1 MSHVNISYDKFTS
14 TNKSI
19 SINNFDLSVSGK
31 KLLTDSKL
39 SLSSGSVY
47 GLIGKNGSGKSSL
60 LKKLIEL
67 KDDSSN
73 SMKISTLYVEQEI
86 NLDKRLPI
94 DFVLD
99 SNYKQKKCQ
108 EEFEKLNKIIESE
121 DCDEITHEEYELI
134 NDKVQKLGEI
144 LRVWN
149 PDMERIKVIKILT
162 GLGFTEYDLIKQS
175 NLFSGGWQ
183 MRISLARALYLEPD
197 LLLLDEPTNHL
208 DLEAIIWL
216 GNYLNEWTHT
226 VIVVSH
232 NIGFLNE
239 ICDYILNI
247 EDTKQLEQY
256 KGNYYG
262 FKKMWKAKQ
271 NELVKNWEKYEKKIK
286 DLKKKATE
294 KSKIDAFINK
304 NKVKRPEKPYNVS
317 IQFSQPT
324 YIRSNLVTLSNVS
337 FGYSPDKLILSDIDV
352 GLDMGTK
359 IVLVGSNGS
368 GKSTLIKMMTEEI
381 KPTTGEVSVNTQ
393 AQIGYYH
400 QHFENQLPLN
410 KTPIQYL
417 QTIIPK
423 DFVKDG
429 MVEQS
434 IRSYLGQVKLEPSS
448 HHKTIGELSGGQKA
462 RVAIIKLIFLQPHIL
477 ILDEPTNHLDI
488 ETVESLIDALVDF
501 EGGVLVITHEPALI
515 EKLNGIIWM
524 MEQVPNSTAHTIN
537 RKIESYEK
545 YCDIILNN

>member
-1 MSHVNISYDKFTS
+1 MSHVNISYDKFTY
-14 TNKSI
+14 TAETI
-19 SINNFDLSVSGK
+19 SINNFDLSVPGK
-31 KLLTDSKL
+31 ELLTNSTL
-39 SLSSGSVY
+39 SLAPGSIY

-60 LKKLIEL
+60 LKKLVEL
-67 KDDSSN
+67 KQDAST

-86 NLDKRLPI
+86 DLDERNPV

-108 EEFEKLNKIIESE
+108 DELDKINKILESDE
-121 DCDEITHEEYELI
+121 CDEMEPDEYELVTEKAQELAETL
-134 NDKVQKLGEI
+134 NL
-144 LRVWN
+144 WN
-149 PDMERIKVIKILT
+149 PDLERVQVVKILS
-162 GLGFTEYDLIKQS
+162 GLGFTEFDLTKPS

-183 MRISLARALYLEPD
+183 MRVSLARSLYLEPD

-216 GNYLNEWTHT
+216 GDYLNEWKRT

-239 ICDYILNI
+239 ICDYILHI
-247 EDTKQLEQY
+247 EDSKQLVQY

-262 FKKMWKAKQ
+262 FKQAWEAKQ
-271 NELVKNWEKYEKKIK
+271 KEVENEWIKYEKK
-286 DLKKKATE
+286 LKELRKKSTE
-294 KSKIDAFINK
+294 KSKIEEFIKK
-304 NKVKRPEKPYNVS
+304 NQVKKPEKPYNVS
-317 IQFSQPT
+317 IQFSQP
-324 YIRSNLVTLSNVS
+324 YQLKSNVVTLTNVS
-337 FGYSPDKLILSDIDV
+337 FGYSPDKPILQGVDV
-352 GLDMGTK
+352 GLDMGSK
-359 IVLVGSNGS
+359 IVLVGPNGS
-368 GKSTLIKMMTEEI
+368 GKSTLIKLMTGEI
-381 KPTTGEVSVNTQ
+381 EPTSGEVSVNSQ
-393 AQIGYYH
+393 ARIGYYN
-400 QHFENQLPLN
+400 QHFESQLPLDQ
-410 KTPIQYL
+410 TPIQYL

-434 IRSYLGQVKLEPSS
+434 VRSFLGQVKLEASA

-462 RVAIIKLIFLQPHIL
+462 RVAIIKLIFLQPHVL

-501 EGGVLVITHEPALI
+501 KGGILVITHEPELI

-524 MEQVPNSTAHTIN
+524 MEPDDGSSANTIN
-537 RKIESYEK
+537 QKIESYEE
-545 YCDIILNN
+545 YCKLILNN